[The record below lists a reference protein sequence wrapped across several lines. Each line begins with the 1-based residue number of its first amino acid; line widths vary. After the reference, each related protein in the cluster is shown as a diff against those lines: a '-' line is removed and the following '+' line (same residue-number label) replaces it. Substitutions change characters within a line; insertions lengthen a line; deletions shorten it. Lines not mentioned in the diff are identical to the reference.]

1 MGYDTS
7 FHPLPLETVTERL
20 IPYLLGEGDIDDL
33 VAQAVHLRRV
43 RSRAKAWALACQQV
57 EPTPRRLDPWMH
69 VWGRPFFLVIDDL
82 DLMLDVHEQ
91 YLQASLEQVDQLAL
105 EQLHTLDPGLGPGV
119 RARLKLPDDPGD
131 QALRDDVLWRLD
143 ILRSAVAA
151 VRRGVHHLEAGGRSH
166 DPRQLLR
173 REVPFAVLS
182 FVASLGPGWMS
193 RGTTWP
199 SGLLGEVPLP
209 TLPFFTS
216 PEPLLG
222 SLPRRIP
229 DQGFFLYPTIVEN
242 YMVGGLVA
250 PSYIAPLR
258 RYLAE
263 HRAAL
268 LSLRPE
274 HERADLMR
282 ELRKLDE
289 ALALAQRK
297 GWSFVEVTD
306 LYSGVQGLLN

>member
-7 FHPLPLETVTERL
+7 FHPLPLDLVTERL

-57 EPTPRRLDPWMH
+57 EPAPRRLDPWLH

-105 EQLHTLDPGLGPGV
+105 EQLHTLDPGLAHGV
-119 RARLKLPDDPGD
+119 RARLQLPDDPGD

-143 ILRSAVAA
+143 ILRAAVAA
-151 VRRGVHHLEAGGRSH
+151 VRQGVHHLEAGGRTH

-182 FVASLGPGWMS
+182 LVASLSPGWMS

-199 SGLLGEVPLP
+199 SGLLAEVPLP
-209 TLPFFTS
+209 TLPFFAS

-222 SLPRRIP
+222 SLPRAVP

-242 YMVGGLVA
+242 FMVGGLVA
-250 PSYIAPLR
+250 PSYLAPLR

-268 LSLRPE
+268 LSLRPAAE
-274 HERADLMR
+274 QPDLGR

-289 ALALAQRK
+289 ALAFAQRR
-297 GWSFVEVTD
+297 GWAFVEATD
-306 LYSGVQGLLN
+306 LYSGLQGLLN